1 MSKLGERMK
10 DMIRNWLNI
19 QPAPKTGITLFENM
33 PYELRTIEALMWYR
47 GDASEL
53 DQFYKQVGNNS
64 VMNARF
70 WASHAGNSTRKIHT
84 GLPAMIVDILSYIV
98 KTDMSD
104 VTFND
109 DIGKEKWERILKDEN
124 FDFADIVGNGIVG
137 TLSSGDGAWKISV
150 NKEVADIPLVEFYTA
165 DRVEYDVRHGI
176 IYGVNFLTNIQ
187 HKNKTLRL
195 VEKYRRG
202 SVSYELYDGDR
213 QLNKKDLHEIT
224 GLKDVHFKERS
235 DVMMAVPFLV
245 YKSPKYFNRG
255 KSIFEGK
262 IDDFD
267 AFDEI
272 VSQWLDAYRKGR
284 TQKYIPENLIPRDK
298 FNGELKPH
306 NPFDN
311 EYITVDK
318 SVSEN
323 GTDEKIQ
330 VIQPEIPYDAFLA
343 GYSHYLDLCLQGIIS
358 PATLGID
365 TGKMASADAQRE
377 KKDITGVT
385 RNIITGKL
393 EKALP
398 KLISA
403 ILASYDLM
411 TKSAFEI
418 YEPVITFGEY
428 GAPDFDSRVDTVNKA
443 SSGNIM
449 SIETQIDELWG
460 SSKDEKWKAEEVLRI
475 KRQRGIEL
483 TDEPRVGE

>member
-1 MSKLGERMK
+1 MSKLSERMK
-10 DMIRNWLNI
+10 DMIRSWLNI
-19 QPAPKTGITLFENM
+19 QPAPITSVNLFESV
-33 PYELRTIEALMWYR
+33 PQELRIIESLMWYR

-53 DQFYKQVGNNS
+53 DQFYKQVGNDN
-64 VMNARF
+64 VMRARF
-70 WASHAGNSTRKIHT
+70 WASHTGSSTRKIHT

-104 VTFND
+104 VTFKD
-109 DIGKEKWERILKDEN
+109 DAGKEKWERILKDEN
-124 FDFADIVGNGIVG
+124 FDFSDIVGQGIVG
-137 TLSSGDGAWKISV
+137 ALSSGDGAWKISV
-150 NKEVADIPLVEFYTA
+150 NQKVSEVPLVEFYTA
-165 DRVEYDVRHGI
+165 DRVEYAVQHGV
-176 IYGVNFLTNIQ
+176 IYGIDFLTNIK
-187 HKNKTLRL
+187 HKNKVLRL
-195 VEKYRRG
+195 VEQYRKG

-213 QLNKKDLHEIT
+213 QLSKKELYAIT
-224 GLKDVHFKERS
+224 GLEDTNFKERS

-245 YKSPKYFNRG
+245 YKSPKYSNRG
-255 KSIFEGK
+255 KSVFESK

-311 EYITVDK
+311 EYIIVEK

-323 GTDEKIQ
+323 DTDEKIQ
-330 VIQPEIPYDAFLA
+330 VIQPQIPYEAFRA
-343 GYSHYLDLCLQGIIS
+343 GYCHCLDLCLQGIIS

-385 RNIITGKL
+385 RNTITGKL
-393 EKALP
+393 EKVLP
-398 KLISA
+398 KLVNA

-411 TKSAFEI
+411 TNGVSEI
-418 YEPVITFGEY
+418 YEPEITFGEY

-460 SSKDEKWKAEEVLRI
+460 SSKDEDWKSAEVQRI
-475 KRQRGIEL
+475 KRQRGIEV